1 MAQNDDK
8 PQNTAEIQADDKI
21 TAKQALDDAGKLK
34 PGFGFRY
41 EPERTTDGE
50 RRSHKVFFKVGSK

>member
-34 PGFGFRY
+34 PGYGFRY
-41 EPERTTDGE
+41 EPVRGE
-50 RRSHKVFFKVGSK
+50 NDRREARKVFFKVGSK